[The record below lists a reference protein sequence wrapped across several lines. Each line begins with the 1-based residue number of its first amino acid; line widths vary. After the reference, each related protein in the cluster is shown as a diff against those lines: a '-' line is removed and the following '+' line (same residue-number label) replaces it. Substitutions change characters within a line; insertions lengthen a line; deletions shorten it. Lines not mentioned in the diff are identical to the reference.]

1 MTQRKPARQASA
13 TKVCTLSTRQTV
25 HNQASKL
32 SRCCWSWRAPPLACT
47 ASCKAKHKVALTPTR
62 AVGLPVPR
70 RLFGSSGRFVGCPVM
85 NTAVRACRYGLRCC
99 GKVCREPASHTGSK
113 GLQRLGMARRPEPVV
128 SECVITFATDGLA
141 VVESCSPRT
150 HPAQSLAPKTREKW
164 HAQFSAKYQGE
175 IYAVTNLGL

>member
-13 TKVCTLSTRQTV
+13 TTVCTLSTRQTV
-25 HNQASKL
+25 HNQPSKL
-32 SRCCWSWRAPPLACT
+32 SRCCWSWLAQRVAKQNTKSLSHPRGLSACRCLEDSLAPP
-47 ASCKAKHKVALTPTR
+47 
-62 AVGLPVPR
+62 G
-70 RLFGSSGRFVGCPVM
+70 RLVGCPVM

-175 IYAVTNLGL
+175 IYVVTNLGL